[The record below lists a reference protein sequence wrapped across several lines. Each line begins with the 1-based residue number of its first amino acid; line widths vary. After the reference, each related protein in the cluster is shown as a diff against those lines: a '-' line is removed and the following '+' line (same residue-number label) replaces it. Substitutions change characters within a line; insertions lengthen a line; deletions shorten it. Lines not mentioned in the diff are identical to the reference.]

1 MSVPPSPSYRSLM
14 IAAAILTLIGWSGL
28 YLLLTQTLPTL
39 GPRWL
44 LFFLLTLALT
54 GSSLPFV
61 WLLQRRFGRQV
72 PASSSVLLREALMV
86 GLFGAVCL
94 WLRVNRSLTVALAVL
109 LAVGLLAI
117 EWILLALE
125 RTAWRPG
132 R

>member
-1 MSVPPSPSYRSLM
+1 M

-44 LFFLLTLALT
+44 FFFLLTLALT

>member
-44 LFFLLTLALT
+44 FFFLLTLALT

-61 WLLQRRFGRQV
+61 WLLQRRFGRQG
-72 PASSSVLLREALMV
+72 PASSSVLLREAILV
-86 GLFGAVCL
+86 GLYGAVCL